1 MSLNHPLN
9 SSSGGDGVQE
19 IRNERSSTNSGIVPE
34 TAKLLENQNE
44 NTGTKFITQFV
55 L

>member
-1 MSLNHPLN
+1 MSLNRPLN

-19 IRNERSSTNSGIVPE
+19 IQIERSSTNSGIVPE
-34 TAKLLENQNE
+34 TANLLENQNE
-44 NTGTKFITQFV
+44 NTGTKFIIQFV